1 MTDDRSPDPSSHP
14 QPRSGRRLF
23 AGLLTGGILGGMM
36 AASAAV
42 FAHGHDGARWGGR
55 CMHRMHGAAS
65 PEAMKERMAA
75 GVDLALSR
83 VNATD
88 EQRVKVKTI
97 MKEGMADIVSMR
109 ETHVANRE
117 TMLLSLAGETVDR
130 DRLEAARRSEIEIA
144 EKASVRMARML
155 ADAAEVLTPEQR
167 RSLAD
172 VLRRMR
178 GPLGFGPGIPPDP
191 HDGRHDPGRS

>member
-1 MTDDRSPDPSSHP
+1 
-14 QPRSGRRLF
+14 
-23 AGLLTGGILGGMM
+23 
-36 AASAAV
+36 
-42 FAHGHDGARWGGR
+42 
-55 CMHRMHGAAS
+55 MHGAAS

-75 GVDLALSR
+75 GVDRALSR

-178 GPLGFGPGIPPDP
+178 GPLGVGPGIPPDP

>member
-1 MTDDRSPDPSSHP
+1 
-14 QPRSGRRLF
+14 
-23 AGLLTGGILGGMM
+23 
-36 AASAAV
+36 
-42 FAHGHDGARWGGR
+42 
-55 CMHRMHGAAS
+55 MHRMHGAAS

-75 GVDLALSR
+75 GVDRALSR

-144 EKASVRMARML
+144 ERASVRMARML

-167 RSLAD
+167 RSLVD

>member
-1 MTDDRSPDPSSHP
+1 MTDDRSPDPSSLAR
-14 QPRSGRRLF
+14 PRSRRRLF

-36 AASAAV
+36 AASVAV

-55 CMHRMHGAAS
+55 CMHRWHGAMT

-75 GVDLALSR
+75 GVDRALSR

-88 EQRVKVKTI
+88 EQRLRVKTI
-97 MKEGMADIVSMR
+97 VNEGMADMVRMR

-117 TMLLSLAGETVDR
+117 AMLLSLAGETVDR
-130 DRLEAARRSEIEIA
+130 DRLEAARRSEIELA
-144 EKASVRMARML
+144 EKASVRMSRML

-178 GPLGFGPGIPPDP
+178 GPMSFDPAMPPDP